1 MDTRVRALPV
11 YAYEAY
17 SASPPGFFAACCG
30 GLAGH
35 SKAQICALELRPPGC
50 CGGRR
55 FLRRTAKPPHRIP
68 VGAVILTYLVL
79 SIEPMVRCMLRRI
92 SDAGIFYCSENSLQ
106 CYNESAE
113 PTAERI
119 VRIRSMQ
126 PGARES
132 LTRATH
138 RAQHPVL
145 RAGAGVSSPSTLF
158 YPPTIPLQQYLLK
171 ATINRGHSTRLVF
184 VCVLSLRETR
194 VDECTVMLVL
204 FMTH

>member
-1 MDTRVRALPV
+1 MRAKSDLTDQSECGLP
-11 YAYEAY
+11 Y
-17 SASPPGFFAACCG
+17 SVFVELAVKPVCSLKLHPGTV
-30 GLAGH
+30 GH
-35 SKAQICALELRPPGC
+35 VM
-50 CGGRR
+50 
-55 FLRRTAKPPHRIP
+55 T
-68 VGAVILTYLVL
+68 AVILTYLVL

-126 PGARES
+126 PGARER

-158 YPPTIPLQQYLLK
+158 LRT
-171 ATINRGHSTRLVF
+171 TGGRRLVSVF
-184 VCVLSLRETR
+184 GELAVKLVFTAATYLSLI
-194 VDECTVMLVL
+194 
-204 FMTH
+204 HI

>member
-1 MDTRVRALPV
+1 MT
-11 YAYEAY
+11 
-17 SASPPGFFAACCG
+17 
-30 GLAGH
+30 
-35 SKAQICALELRPPGC
+35 
-50 CGGRR
+50 
-55 FLRRTAKPPHRIP
+55 
-68 VGAVILTYLVL
+68 AVILTYLVL

-126 PGARES
+126 PGAREW

-158 YPPTIPLQQYLLK
+158 LRPTGC
-171 ATINRGHSTRLVF
+171 RRLVDDPRQLPQLYF
-184 VCVLSLRETR
+184 THPPSLYNNIYLRLQSTEDTAQGLCLCVYW
-194 VDECTVMLVL
+194 
-204 FMTH
+204 H

>member
-1 MDTRVRALPV
+1 MT
-11 YAYEAY
+11 
-17 SASPPGFFAACCG
+17 
-30 GLAGH
+30 
-35 SKAQICALELRPPGC
+35 
-50 CGGRR
+50 
-55 FLRRTAKPPHRIP
+55 
-68 VGAVILTYLVL
+68 AVILTYLVL

-113 PTAERI
+113 PTAELI

-126 PGARES
+126 PGAREW

-158 YPPTIPLQQYLLK
+158 LRPTGC
-171 ATINRGHSTRLVF
+171 RRLVDDPRQLPQQ
-184 VCVLSLRETR
+184 VPRSPEL
-194 VDECTVMLVL
+194 
-204 FMTH
+204 